1 MSQNV
6 NGQSRILGM
15 RPQFG
20 TELNEAGDGRV
31 QTVDRKGLNNGGE
44 RQDISQYEEG
54 GGGEKKKKR
63 YVEGPSSNVGVRRS
77 DNDML
82 G

>member
-1 MSQNV
+1 
-6 NGQSRILGM
+6 M

-20 TELNEAGDGRV
+20 IELNEVGDGRV
-31 QTVDRKGLNNGGE
+31 QTVDRKGLNNGKEG
-44 RQDISQYEEG
+44 QDISQYG
-54 GGGEKKKKR
+54 RGVGEKS
-63 YVEGPSSNVGVRRS
+63 YVEGPSSNVGVRS

>member
-15 RPQFG
+15 RPQFGTERPQFG

-54 GGGEKKKKR
+54 GGGRRKR
-63 YVEGPSSNVGVRRS
+63 KG
-77 DNDML
+77 M
-82 G
+82 